1 MFELDE
7 FGGALYAPDLSCVH
21 RTSAPDEAQCPFSVV
36 KQVVVEWCL
45 VCTGHGAPD
54 RLTKEGT

>member
-7 FGGALYAPDLSCVH
+7 FGGALDAPDLPYVH
-21 RTSAPDEAQCPFSVV
+21 RTSAPDEAQCLFSVV

-45 VCTGHGAPD
+45 VCTGSGGSRKD
-54 RLTKEGT
+54 I

>member
-7 FGGALYAPDLSCVH
+7 FGGALDAPDLPYVH

-45 VCTGHGAPD
+45 VCTGSGGSRKD
-54 RLTKEGT
+54 I